1 MLRRVRESSAKPRA
15 TSISTGNDPRPSAR
29 LLRVKGV
36 DRVRRK
42 NADAENPDQYG
53 YKLNHNTH
61 PQAQPAL
68 N

>member
-1 MLRRVRESSAKPRA
+1 
-15 TSISTGNDPRPSAR
+15 
-29 LLRVKGV
+29 VKGV